1 MKATHK
7 TIGPSLYLQCF
18 SSCSVSTELPPHRA
32 PLSTTC
38 CTYVPCSALQSTHK
52 YSLGGI
58 TYSGYWEVRYKRM
71 LLVGRQTQKCQSCCS
86 ACFKQ
91 QARQKEII
99 PHVVTQKARRVWR
112 GTLTCHCA
120 SVPHRR
126 GSDL

>member
-99 PHVVTQKARRVWR
+99 PHVVKHTESQTCLERHSDMSLCLRASQK
-112 GTLTCHCA
+112 GQ
-120 SVPHRR
+120 
-126 GSDL
+126 